1 MALADRDAARRLKIT
16 WSTET
21 KHSMPVL
28 PVFSVKSLIV
38 EVRVTTSPT
47 RSGSTKL
54 IAPPAHIRRGNGTGG
69 RNPPRLG
76 WPSAPTSDNGTTGS
90 VRHQCAVNG
99 AASPSFGLPTSRN
112 NAERNPATR
121 CAVTMSVFSSVRP
134 IHCRK

>member
-1 MALADRDAARRLKIT
+1 MSWRSRIATPRGVLKI

-21 KHSMPVL
+21 KHNKPVE
-28 PVFSVKSLIV
+28 PDFSVKSLIV

-47 RSGSTKL
+47 RKDSVML
-54 IAPPAHIRRGNGTGG
+54 IAPPAHIRRGSGTGG

-76 WPSAPTSDNGTTGS
+76 WPSGPTSDNGTTGS

-112 NAERNPATR
+112 NAGPHPHTQY
-121 CAVTMSVFSSVRP
+121 AVTISV
-134 IHCRK
+134 